1 MSKMQYIYGTS
12 EDISIGMESWC
23 DIHIDGNPETCH
35 EEAAYIVR
43 NSDNKSWHIIRDA
56 DSFEI
61 KVNGEPMHLVHYL
74 AGGDKLEFEGDNR
87 IFRFAESK
95 DQAAKLAKADRK
107 LLSLVS
113 GAAAIIVIITAVL
126 AALVICP
133 GPEDDIRRSEVSKYE
148 NSVLKISVREVF
160 YQEVNIRTGKTD
172 TLDVLKLSNETPSGS
187 GFVTAQGQFITAR
200 HCVEPWITYENPE
213 TRYDEGDI
221 LTRWAADAETFN
233 IMVGRDSVSRR
244 LVSICELSRNGE
256 LLHTISS
263 DTCLFHTENDL
274 VRNLR
279 GISDPL
285 YWRELGH
292 IRSRS
297 SLGDIVSL
305 TTGLKGRINLAD
317 VDMIAALQA
326 DHPAVHVGY
335 LNGHETPNI
344 ERSRLFICLQR
355 GRCLEFKDTDVDKG
369 MSGGPVLIRHKG
381 KLYAA
386 GVLSRILGQNKRVC
400 FCVPVNESENTVKRW
415 QE

>member
-12 EDISIGMESWC
+12 EDISIGRGSWC
-23 DIHIDGNPETCH
+23 DIQIEGAPDACH

-43 NSDNKSWHIIRDA
+43 NSDDKSWRIIRDA
-56 DSFEI
+56 DSFGI
-61 KVNGEPMHLVHYL
+61 KVNGEPIHIVHYL

-87 IFRFAESK
+87 VFRFTESK
-95 DQAAKLAKADRK
+95 EDAEKLTMADRK
-107 LLSLVS
+107 LVS
-113 GAAAIIVIITAVL
+113 IISAAAAIIILITAVL
-126 AALVICP
+126 TALVIYP
-133 GPEDDIRRSEVSKYE
+133 DPEDDIRRSEVRKYE
-148 NSVLKISVREVF
+148 NSVLKISVREVI
-160 YQEVNIRTGKTD
+160 YQEIDIKTGKTD
-172 TLDVLKLSNETPSGS
+172 TLNILKLSNETPSGS
-187 GFVTAQGQFITAR
+187 GFVTTEGQFITAR

-233 IMVGRDSVSRR
+233 IMEGRDSVSRR
-244 LVSICELSRNGE
+244 LISICELSRNGE

-263 DTCLFHTENDL
+263 DTCLFYTENDL

-279 GISDPL
+279 GMDDPL

-305 TTGLKGRINLAD
+305 TTELKGRIDLAD

-335 LNGHETPNI
+335 LNGHESPNI
-344 ERSRLFICLQR
+344 ERSRLFICLQK

-386 GVLSRILGQNKRVC
+386 GVLSRILGQTKRVC
-400 FCVPVNESENTVKRW
+400 FCVPVNESDNTVKRW

>member
-1 MSKMQYIYGTS
+1 MQYIYGTS
-12 EDISIGMESWC
+12 EDIAIGRESWC
-23 DIHIDGNPETCH
+23 DIHIDGSTETRH
-35 EEAAYIVR
+35 EAAAYIVR
-43 NSDNKSWHIIRDA
+43 NSDNKSWRIIRDA
-56 DSFEI
+56 DSFGI

-74 AGGDKLEFEGDNR
+74 ADGDRLEFEGSNK
-87 IFRFAESK
+87 IFRFTESK
-95 DQAAKLAKADRK
+95 DEAEKRTMAGRK
-107 LLSLVS
+107 LVS
-113 GAAAIIVIITAVL
+113 IVSAAAAILILITAIL
-126 AALVICP
+126 AVLVIYP
-133 GPEDDIRRSEVSKYE
+133 DPEDDIRRGEVRKFE
-148 NSVLKISVREVF
+148 NSVLKISVRAVI
-160 YQEVNIRTGKTD
+160 YQEVNLRTGKTD
-172 TLDVLKLSNETPSGS
+172 TLDILKPSNEIPSGS
-187 GFVTAQGQFITAR
+187 GFVTVDGLFITAR
-200 HCVEPWITYENPE
+200 HCVEPWITYANPE
-213 TRYDEGDI
+213 ARYEEGDI

-233 IMVGRDSVSRR
+233 IMEGRDSVSRR

-256 LLHTISS
+256 LLHTISG

-279 GISDPL
+279 GTDDPL

-305 TTGLKGRINLAD
+305 PTGLKGRISLAD
-317 VDMIAALQA
+317 ADMIAALQA

-335 LNGHETPNI
+335 LHGHESPNI
-344 ERSRLFICLQR
+344 ERSRLFIRLQT

-386 GVLSRILGQNKRVC
+386 GVLSRILDQTKRVC
-400 FCVPVNESENTVKRW
+400 ICVPVTESENTVNRW